1 MKKEQKNYLIKSLNR
16 AKAFREFLQAQ
27 VAKVPFPDYTIFSV
41 FAVII
46 GAVTG
51 LAAVLFHN
59 SIEFF
64 NVLFFEQT
72 AEGLYFLGAAVVV
85 VIPAIGMLIQSIM
98 ILTAPQISEKRG
110 VAEVIKAVAI
120 RGGYIPLRTTLF
132 HFFAPVICI
141 GSGGTVGPEGPA
153 AQLGGGVASKLG
165 NLVGLSDSRR
175 RIFTAAG
182 AGAAIAAI
190 FNTPLGGVFFALEIV
205 LLNDFHTPTF
215 SALILASVTASAISR
230 ILLGNESVFQFATP
244 EIVGYNYLYL
254 YALLGIIIGLAAILF
269 IRYSGFIDYFFKKK
283 ILKAGVPRWV
293 LMMTIG
299 LIVGL
304 SGFYFKDI
312 FGIGYIGINHIL
324 AGQHIWKIVLILF
337 LLKFLLVP
345 LILSS
350 GGFGGIFAPSLFMG
364 ACIGYLF
371 TIAVNYFWNLNL
383 DPTTFVLVGMGAM
396 LGGVNTI
403 PITAIMIIFEMTQD
417 YTFILPLMLAVI
429 ISTTFTRVILKR
441 SVHVK
446 HLEEQGYQISEGKE
460 INLLQSVR
468 VNEIRLEKIELIPE
482 TMPLP
487 QLIAKMIK
495 SPSDTFYIINNEK
508 KISGIITETELRPI
522 ITDYD
527 SVKEI
532 IIAGDIAK
540 PQIISVKMD
549 DDLDYV
555 LRLFSKWNVDQIPV
569 IDSTVGY
576 HILGSITRQEVL
588 AVYNRESLKVNL
600 ADGLSKELKS
610 IQESTPSTVAAGYSI
625 AEIPVAQEH
634 IGKSLS
640 ELKLRNNFGLEVL
653 MIKQPKEL
661 FEDTSEKENIIAS
674 DPHYSLRE
682 NDKLVL
688 FGKDENIE
696 RFRNS

>member
-1 MKKEQKNYLIKSLNR
+1 LEKEQKNYLITSLNR

-27 VAKVPFPDYTIFSV
+27 VAKVPFPDYTIFSI

-46 GAVTG
+46 GAVAG

-59 SIEFF
+59 AIEFF

-72 AEGLYFLGAAVVV
+72 AEGLFFLGAAVVV
-85 VIPAIGMLIQSIM
+85 VIPAIGMLIQSVM
-98 ILTAPQISEKRG
+98 ILSSPKISEKRG
-110 VAEVIKAVAI
+110 VAEVIKAVAV
-120 RGGYIPLRTTLF
+120 RGGYIPLRTTIF

-165 NLVGLSDSRR
+165 NLIGLSDSRR

-182 AGAAIAAI
+182 SGAAIAAI
-190 FNTPLGGVFFALEIV
+190 FNTPLGGVFFALEII

-230 ILLGNESVFQFATP
+230 ILLGNVSVFQFSTP
-244 EIVGYNYLYL
+244 EIGGYESLYWF
-254 YALLGIIIGLAAILF
+254 AILGVVVGLAAILF
-269 IRYSGFIDYFFKKK
+269 VRYSGLIDNLLMKK
-283 ILKAGVPRWV
+283 ILKLGVPRWLV
-293 LMMTIG
+293 MVTVG
-299 LIVGL
+299 LLVGL

-312 FGIGYIGINHIL
+312 FGIGYSGINHIL
-324 AGQHIWKIVLILF
+324 AGSHIWKIVLILF
-337 LLKFLLVP
+337 LLKFFLVP

-364 ACIGYLF
+364 ACLGYLF
-371 TIAVNYFWNLNL
+371 AISSNYFWNLNL
-383 DPTTFVLVGMGAM
+383 DPTTFTLVGMGAM

-429 ISTTFTRVILKR
+429 ISTTFSRVVLKR

-460 INLLQSVR
+460 MNLLHSIR
-468 VNEIRLEKIELIPE
+468 VCDVSLEKIELIPE
-482 TMPLP
+482 TAPLP
-487 QLIAKMIK
+487 QLIAKMIA
-495 SPSDTFYIINNEK
+495 SPSNTFYIVNKEK

-522 ITDYD
+522 MTDYD
-527 SVKEI
+527 SVKEV
-532 IIAGDIAK
+532 IIAGDVAK

-569 IDSTVGY
+569 IDSLTGY
-576 HILGSITRQEVL
+576 KILGSVTRQEVL
-588 AVYNRESLKVNL
+588 SVYNRESLKANL
-600 ADGLSKELKS
+600 ADGLSKDLKS
-610 IQESTPSTVAAGYSI
+610 IKESTPSTVAAGYSI

-634 IGKSLS
+634 VGKSLS
-640 ELKLRNNFGLEVL
+640 ELKLRNKFSLEVL
-653 MIKQPKEL
+653 MIKQPTEL
-661 FEDTSEKENIIAS
+661 FEDSTEKENIITS
-674 DPHYSLRE
+674 DPHYQLRE
-682 NDKLVL
+682 DDKLVL
-688 FGKDENIE
+688 FGKDENIK
-696 RFRNS
+696 RFRSA